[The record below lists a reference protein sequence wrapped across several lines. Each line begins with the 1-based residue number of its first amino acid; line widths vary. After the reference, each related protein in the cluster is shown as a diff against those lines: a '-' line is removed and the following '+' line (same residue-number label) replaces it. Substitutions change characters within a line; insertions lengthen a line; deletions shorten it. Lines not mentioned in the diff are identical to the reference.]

1 MAESFIGIPLTTSI
15 RYYSKYFSKLATMND
30 SNRPGNTDPSFDP
43 SKNPG
48 LQQNQ
53 PESLSS
59 PAHSA
64 PEKIA
69 SKSVGTDPSGVPGWE
84 RATLEKLV
92 FASLNEQKAT
102 RRWKTF
108 VRLSWLAF
116 FVVLVWMALHR
127 GTPVSDATTPHTAVV
142 EIKGEIAADADAS
155 AEFVNAALR
164 AAFEDEGSKAIVLL
178 INSPGGSPV
187 QAGMMNDE
195 ILRLKTKYK
204 KPVYAVVEETCA
216 SAAYYIAVSADR
228 IYVDKASVVGSIGV
242 LMDGFGFTG
251 LMDKLGVER
260 RLITA
265 GENKGFLD
273 PFSPQSDKQRAFAQV
288 MLEQIHQQ
296 FITVVK
302 AGRGKRLKETP
313 EMFSGLFWS
322 GQQAV
327 ELGLADQLG
336 NLDYVAREVVKA
348 EEIIDYTRR
357 ENVAERLA
365 KRFGAAMGEGAMKAF
380 KAIPA
385 IR

>member
-1 MAESFIGIPLTTSI
+1 
-15 RYYSKYFSKLATMND
+15 MND
-30 SNRPGNTDPSFDP
+30 SNRPGNTDPTFDP
-43 SKNPG
+43 STDP
-48 LQQNQ
+48 LPQ
-53 PESLSS
+53 PKQAEALASG
-59 PAHSA
+59 AQGA
-64 PEKIA
+64 PELIA
-69 SKSVGTDPSGVPGWE
+69 KKSAKTDPVSVPGWE
-84 RATLEKLV
+84 RATLEKLA

-102 RRWKTF
+102 RRWRTF

-116 FVVLVWMALHR
+116 FVALVWLALHR
-127 GTPVSDATTPHTAVV
+127 GTPVNAASGPHTAVV
-142 EIKGEIAADADAS
+142 EIKGEIAAGADAS

-164 AAFEDEGSKAIVLL
+164 AAFEDEGSKAVVLL

-195 ILRLKTKYK
+195 ILRLKAKHK

-216 SAAYYIAVSADR
+216 SAAYYIAVSADK

-251 LMDKLGVER
+251 LMEKLGVER
-260 RLITA
+260 RLMTA

-273 PFSPQSDKQRAFAQV
+273 PFSPQSDKQRAFAQA
-288 MLEQIHQQ
+288 MLDQIHQQ
-296 FITVVK
+296 FIGVVK
-302 AGRGKRLKETP
+302 AGRGKRLKEAP

-336 NLDYVAREVVKA
+336 NLDYVAREVIKA

-365 KRFGAAMGEGAMKAF
+365 KKFGASMGEGAMKAF
-380 KAIPA
+380 KAIPS